1 MFWLVVL
8 GIGGAALANVIT
20 SHILKRPRLRALGA
34 NYTGDTE
41 EEPQCL
47 IAFAHWIIGIGGV
60 FIGLANTILAIEKNK
75 EVWPFPLAYL
85 AGMALYGLGWAL
97 WLGVPDIKR
106 SVRAWF
112 LARKRRKESA
122 PERILA
128 NCTNLFQQSTMA
140 LAQERIEAVSIGR
153 DALHALR
160 ELQIVMSR
168 LISQGEL
175 NPKMVAE
182 EVDSLYLPTLG
193 TTAREGL
200 AKVRGRERDGG
211 ADIAAAQVLCE
222 ELVAFFVAF
231 PHSARVGDLGELQ
244 TQVDGFWTRLE
255 HFGFRIDR
263 GDDDLK
269 EMDVFQSPALQPNPP
284 PLDADEDIA
293 AGMKYDPAGLRDKK
307 EGVKT

>member
-1 MFWLVVL
+1 MFGLTIL
-8 GIGGAALANVIT
+8 TICGAALSNVIT

-34 NYTGDTE
+34 NYTGDTDKGPE
-41 EEPQCL
+41 CMIPFIQWVL
-47 IAFAHWIIGIGGV
+47 GIGGGFV
-60 FIGLANTILAIEKNK
+60 GFANMIIALGQNN
-75 EVWPFPLAYL
+75 EVWLFPLAYL

-140 LAQERIEAVSIGR
+140 LAQERIEAVSLGR
-153 DALHALR
+153 EALHALR

-182 EVDSLYLPTLG
+182 EVDS
-193 TTAREGL
+193 
-200 AKVRGRERDGG
+200 
-211 ADIAAAQVLCE
+211 
-222 ELVAFFVAF
+222 
-231 PHSARVGDLGELQ
+231 
-244 TQVDGFWTRLE
+244 
-255 HFGFRIDR
+255 
-263 GDDDLK
+263 
-269 EMDVFQSPALQPNPP
+269 
-284 PLDADEDIA
+284 
-293 AGMKYDPAGLRDKK
+293 
-307 EGVKT
+307 